1 MTEMQN
7 CLAVVMPADSYCKHV
22 PLLLYEV
29 PYSLITHHSFLCA
42 VSLYE
47 VSHLLLFLNCS
58 LLCMCSSK
66 YFSLWLGSPE
76 VDPMDSRHNRGS
88 RHNEGGMTKKENY
101 VRLESWAV
109 CLHLHPWN
117 HCTYKLIAAI
127 VSVGF
132 VHCLCTYYICIILYL
147 FDETCRNL
155 TYQWSFLN
163 CIPHVK
169 LTFITVVGL
178 STVIFSHNTEF

>member
-7 CLAVVMPADSYCKHV
+7 CLVVMPADSYCKHV

-29 PYSLITHHSFLCA
+29 PYSLSSHHSFLCA
-42 VSLYE
+42 VNLYE

-76 VDPMDSRHNRGS
+76 VDPMDSRHNRGKYDNKGKFTS
-88 RHNEGGMTKKENY
+88 GWRAGLCVFIYIPGITVHTN
-101 VRLESWAV
+101 
-109 CLHLHPWN
+109 
-117 HCTYKLIAAI
+117 KLVAAI
-127 VSVGF
+127 VSFGF
-132 VHCLCTYYICIILYL
+132 VCCLCTYYICIILYL
-147 FDETCRNL
+147 FDEVCRNL
-155 TYQWSFLN
+155 TYQWPFLN

-169 LTFITVVGL
+169 LTFITVLGL
-178 STVIFSHNTEF
+178 STVIFSHNREF